1 MCVRVCECGV
11 RVCVALAR
19 NLFWHVI
26 SGASICTHIA
36 CARTVPP
43 SLSHSL
49 SISNSNRAPF
59 APCVHIL
66 CTGRPPLW
74 AAHQFVEQI
83 RDFVL
88 HCNALLASERRWS
101 WWCDVCHR
109 RRRRRRRWRR
119 RSAFNSARARADA
132 DSRLNRCN
140 RYARALCVRRLIQN
154 SHHAHH
160 RRKMSFIIFS
170 LLTVLFK
177 KSLV

>member
-109 RRRRRRRWRR
+109 RRRRWRR